1 MTPIAAPHP
10 GLFVGY
16 SDAGAPPPLY
26 TGDVMED
33 SGLSV
38 LQVVA
43 GAITVVA
50 MYLAGLVTHA
60 LSIRDKREARNIDA
74 QQAALESLR
83 ELVDTLQDRL
93 RAVNEEVGVLRE
105 QNASLFNE
113 LAAMRARCVGCSST
127 EALNG
132 EPIK

>member
-1 MTPIAAPHP
+1 MTTTATPHP
-10 GLFVGY
+10 GPFVGY

-26 TGDVMED
+26 TDDVMED

-60 LSIRDKREARNIDA
+60 LSIKDKRDARHNDA

-93 RAVNEEVGVLRE
+93 RAVNEEVGVLRQ
-105 QNASLFNE
+105 QNAALFNE
-113 LAAMRARCVGCSST
+113 LASMRARCTGCYLLET
-127 EALNG
+127 PDG
-132 EPIK
+132 EPSQ